1 MLDFL
6 PDQVEQ
12 RLQLRVMLRRDVG
25 NHEGQ
30 EFQILR
36 ILFQLAHP

>member
-6 PDQVEQ
+6 SDQVEQ

-30 EFQILR
+30 EFQILGV
-36 ILFQLAHP
+36 LFQLAQP